1 MTLRGT
7 RLRAVGLPNLP
18 AARGGPE
25 STSSDGR
32 RSVRSPSPGRQY
44 LVSRR
49 AKCYRRIHRRAI
61 NGVTEAGVPQ
71 GGTGVGSQAK
81 SEYVTQMRDRYVRAK
96 TRQEKGRLLAEAMTV
111 TGYHRKALIR
121 AWRRP
126 ERDPHR
132 KRPRGRVRRYG
143 PAAIRALR
151 AIWETA
157 GYPWSVRLKA
167 LLPTWVPWARKRLSL
182 SSAVEA
188 QLRTISARQI
198 DRVLAPEKRQIR
210 RRQYGRT
217 KPGTLL
223 KHHIPI
229 KTDHWDVTE
238 PGFTEVDLVSH
249 SGDCADGDF
258 LQSLDMTDIHTTWVE
273 TGAVLGKSQIR
284 VQEALEQLRQQ
295 LPFTLRGIDSDNG
308 SEFIN
313 AHLHGY
319 CQAQGIQFTRGRP
332 YKKDDNAHVEQKNWT
347 HVRKHMGYLRYDTEA
362 ARIAMNDVYADLR
375 LLQNLFLPSVKL
387 QSKERVGARLRRRYG
402 VPRTPLERVQACRQ
416 ADAAKVAALVA
427 LRARLDP
434 FALAA
439 RIDRKLERVYALA
452 SSRRTKSIN
461 PARGVEAAAQP
472 AAPSP
477 PLKIKTPLPSVT
489 PFMARR
495 VAVR

>member
-1 MTLRGT
+1 M
-7 RLRAVGLPNLP
+7 VLPKP
-18 AARGGPE
+18 VCR
-25 STSSDGR
+25 
-32 RSVRSPSPGRQY
+32 
-44 LVSRR
+44 RR
-49 AKCYRRIHRRAI
+49 APAWGHRRNRSI
-61 NGVTEAGVPQ
+61 WQT
-71 GGTGVGSQAK
+71 
-81 SEYVTQMRDRYVRAK
+81 RDRYLRAK
-96 TRQEKGRLLAEAMTV
+96 TRKEKSRLLTEARSV

-126 ERDPHR
+126 ERVGPAR
-132 KRPRGRVRRYG
+132 RRRGRARRYG
-143 PAAIRALR
+143 PAVVRALKM
-151 AIWETA
+151 IWEAA
-157 GYPWSVRLKA
+157 GYPWSARLKA
-167 LLPTWVPWARKRLSL
+167 LLPLWVPWARKRLSL
-182 SSAVEA
+182 APAIEA
-188 QLRTISARQI
+188 GLRAISARQI
-198 DRVLAPEKRQIR
+198 DRVLAAEKRQIR

-229 KTDHWDVTE
+229 KTDHWDVSE

-258 LQSLDMTDIHTTWVE
+258 LHSLDMTDIHTTWVE
-273 TGAVLGKSQIR
+273 TGAVLGKSQVR
-284 VQEALEQLRQQ
+284 VQEALEQLRHQ

-319 CQAQGIQFTRGRP
+319 CQTQGIQFTRGRP

-362 ARIAMNDVYADLR
+362 ARTAMNAVYADLR

-387 QSKERVGARLRRRYG
+387 QAKERVGARLRRRYG
-402 VPRTPLERVQACRQ
+402 VPRTPLERVQACPQ
-416 ADAAKVAALVA
+416 ADRAKVAALVA
-427 LRARLDP
+427 LRDRLDP
-434 FALAA
+434 FALAT

-452 SSRRTKSIN
+452 SVRRGRPITMAGGADADAKTAS
-461 PARGVEAAAQP
+461 AS
-472 AAPSP
+472 APP
-477 PLKIKTPLPSVT
+477 KVKTLCPSVT